1 VLSWQSNG
9 LLQHLY
15 QEPNPINTPLKHPNY
30 QLWSPHLHNDNNNF
44 DCSNQSPCQI
54 LYCPLKMNTGRKQIK
69 YGCGY
74 VYVETVLVIKH
85 GALAS
90 QSLLPNVEKKKLVF

>member
-1 VLSWQSNG
+1 MTITTSIVL
-9 LLQHLY
+9 
-15 QEPNPINTPLKHPNY
+15 T
-30 QLWSPHLHNDNNNF
+30 
-44 DCSNQSPCQI
+44 SNQSPYQI
-54 LYCPLKMNTGRKQIK
+54 LDCPLKMNTGRKQIK

-90 QSLLPNVEKKKLVF
+90 QSLLPNVEKKNLFFKLFFI